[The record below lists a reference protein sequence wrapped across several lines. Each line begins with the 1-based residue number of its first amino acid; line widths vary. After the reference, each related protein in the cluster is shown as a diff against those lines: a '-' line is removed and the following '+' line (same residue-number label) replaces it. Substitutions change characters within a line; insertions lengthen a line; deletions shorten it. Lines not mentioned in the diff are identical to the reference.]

1 MDILSQCRELFVGAR
16 KRVADAMPLLWEIAD
31 KNLWADKYSNFSE
44 YLDDCQISRSFA
56 SRLLKVNQHY
66 AIEGGVSHAKLAE
79 IDPDRLYLAISL
91 KGNAEEQ
98 FAKAA
103 NLSRGELKEQAVFEE
118 TGKEHD
124 CIEVKI
130 CKTCGKRM

>member
-1 MDILSQCRELFVGAR
+1 MDILTQCRELFVGAR
-16 KRVADAMPLLWEIAD
+16 ARVADAMPLLWEIAD

-79 IDPDRLYLAISL
+79 IDPDKLYAAIAL
-91 KGNAEEQ
+91 KGNAEQQ
-98 FAKAA
+98 FESAKV
-103 NLSRGELKEQAVFEE
+103 LSRGEIREQAVFEE
-118 TGKEHD
+118 TGKEHP
-124 CIEVKI
+124 CEPITI